1 MDFSKSQRAVD
12 KINKWVEKVTHHKI
26 QGLLNRKMIRAD
38 TKMVL
43 INAIYFRGTWKT
55 KFDTDQT
62 KAKDFLTE
70 SGDNVK
76 VPTMHLKEKKDIAVL
91 KQLKIKVLRLP
102 YEGERI
108 VMDIVLPDDK
118 GGLKAV
124 EEKLKTVDLK
134 DLLEENLHEQEVEVD
149 LPKFKIDTTW
159 KQLKGILQSL
169 GLTDIFHGGLEG
181 IADGGCL

>member
-1 MDFSKSQRAVD
+1 
-12 KINKWVEKVTHHKI
+12 
-26 QGLLNRKMIRAD
+26 
-38 TKMVL
+38 MVL

-62 KAKDFLTE
+62 KERDFLTE

-91 KQLKIKVLRLP
+91 KELKIKVLRLP

-118 GGLKAV
+118 AGLKAV

-134 DLLEENLHEQEVEVD
+134 DLLEEKLFERIVM
-149 LPKFKIDTTW
+149 
-159 KQLKGILQSL
+159 
-169 GLTDIFHGGLEG
+169 DIV
-181 IADGGCL
+181 